1 MTKKFPHCGHKQRPC
16 RCLTM
21 VLSLHTWLGITST
34 RYAKAAILNTVCLPS
49 CRVSLGLCFL
59 PVHSVEE
66 RLARHLK
73 LHQQLL
79 EARAG
84 DKVVEH
90 QAMAALP
97 AAVKQDSQ
105 YFIYHSLQVAH
116 GFWLTLMEHRPL
128 AFTLVILS
136 HLIRHHDLISS
147 HKCVLVELQGLSRCV
162 ITHPQL
168 PKSIMD

>member
-1 MTKKFPHCGHKQRPC
+1 M
-16 RCLTM
+16 
-21 VLSLHTWLGITST
+21 LHT
-34 RYAKAAILNTVCLPS
+34 VCFPN

-59 PVHSVEE
+59 PVHSVKEH
-66 RLARHLK
+66 LACHLK

-84 DKVVEH
+84 DKVVQH
-90 QAMAALP
+90 QAVAALS

-116 GFWLTLMEHRPL
+116 GFWLTLGEHGPL

-136 HLIRHHDLISS
+136 HLIRHHDLILAPIVSW
-147 HKCVLVELQGLSRCV
+147 
-162 ITHPQL
+162 
-168 PKSIMD
+168 